1 MQEQALHFYEQFKR
15 YRKVK
20 VPIKGNIYNL
30 VVADTPKK
38 KRLGLSRVSK
48 LPSRC
53 GMLFV
58 YRTPVNHA
66 FTMEKT
72 SIPLTLIFLDSQ
84 MNIMEVFKCR
94 PFEKRK
100 VRPKS
105 DYSYVIEI

>member
-1 MQEQALHFYEQFKR
+1 MLHFHEMFKR

-20 VPIKGNIYNL
+20 VPIRGKRYSL
-30 VVADTPKK
+30 VVADSPEKK
-38 KRLGLSRVSK
+38 SIGLSKVKS
-48 LPSRC
+48 LPRGC

-58 YRTPVNHA
+58 YNTPVNHA

-72 SIPLTLIFLDSQ
+72 SIPLTIIFLDSK
-84 MNIMEVFKCR
+84 MNILEVFKCR
-94 PFEKRK
+94 PFEKKK